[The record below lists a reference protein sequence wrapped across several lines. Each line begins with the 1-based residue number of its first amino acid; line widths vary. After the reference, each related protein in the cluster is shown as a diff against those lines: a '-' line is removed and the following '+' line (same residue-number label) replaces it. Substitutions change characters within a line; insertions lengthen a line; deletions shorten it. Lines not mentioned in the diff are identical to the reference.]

1 MNHADA
7 HDRARLTRAVMRL
20 SSARREKLE
29 KVDFETF
36 VEGLA
41 DLPVDIVEQ
50 VCLDFGRIA
59 PEEYQPRFPPLYML
73 RESCIRAQAVA
84 RERLA
89 LKSAKPERPAD
100 LTEGQRKHLREL
112 FQRSLPS
119 RPVPAWLRSKD
130 AHD

>member
-1 MNHADA
+1 MTRQDA
-7 HDRARLTRAVMRL
+7 QGLARTTKALIKL
-20 SSARREKLE
+20 SAARREKLD

-36 VEGLA
+36 IEGLA
-41 DLPVDIVEQ
+41 EFDPAIVEQ
-50 VCLDFGRIA
+50 VCGDFGRIA

-73 RESCIRAQAVA
+73 RESCIRVQAVA

-119 RPVPAWLRSKD
+119 RPVPAWLQPKD
-130 AHD
+130 SQ